1 MNYAK
6 YILISHISSLKKEID
21 LLEKEGN
28 YIIENTPEFLQYNK
42 NEIINVLSELKIKQ
56 EDLINALKLLNKQPS
71 YDKRRKN

>member
-56 EDLINALKLLNKQPS
+56 EDLINALKLLNQQPT
-71 YDKRRKN
+71 

>member
-6 YILISHISSLKKEID
+6 YILISHIASLKKEID

-56 EDLINALKLLNKQPS
+56 EDLINALKLLNQQPT
-71 YDKRRKN
+71 